1 MTGGYSGRLLPT
13 GPKRVANFI
22 VLDTSVLISYLYGG
36 DPVHARAQ
44 DLLAHEVDDDFAAD
58 TVTLAEVVVVPARQ
72 GRLDELRTVLADL
85 GIEGV
90 DLPRRQSANLAR
102 LRASTGIEDAGLW
115 RPPRR
120 SS

>member
-1 MTGGYSGRLLPT
+1 M
-13 GPKRVANFI
+13 ANLT
-22 VLDTSVLISYLYGG
+22 VLDASVRIAYLYGG

-85 GIEGV
+85 EIEELTFPAGS
-90 DLPRRQSANLAR
+90 RRTSPVCGLAQ
-102 LRASTGIEDAGLW
+102 D
-115 RPPRR
+115 
-120 SS
+120 